1 MLSTRNLINVPFNL
15 YCEILEPFINQSRKE
30 SIVHDKSYER
40 LKKLNK
46 EKTRV
51 PKTVQD
57 TIPVDTIYKD
67 GIFKSGNKYTKS
79 YRFLDINYKIAS
91 GEDKN
96 NLFLSYSDLLN
107 SFDSSVM
114 TKITINNRKVDIKKF
129 KEDIL
134 IPLKQDNLDPYREEY
149 NNMLLDK
156 LSESDDIIQEKY
168 ITVTIFKNSIEEARF
183 TFSRIT
189 AEYST
194 LFARLGSSCIEL
206 NAEERLKILHGF
218 YRNETEEFTLDIND
232 LAKKRSF
239 L

>member
-1 MLSTRNLINVPFNL
+1 MI
-15 YCEILEPFINQSRKE
+15 
-30 SIVHDKSYER
+30 KSYER

-51 PKTVQD
+51 SRTVQD
-57 TIPVDTIYKD
+57 TIPLDTIYKD
-67 GIFKSGNKYTKS
+67 GIFRSGNKYTKS

-134 IPLKQDNLDPYREEY
+134 IPLKIDGLDKYREEY

-194 LFARLGSSCIEL
+194 LFSRLGSSCIEL
-206 NAEERLKILHGF
+206 NAEERLMILHDF
-218 YRNETEEFTLDIND
+218 
-232 LAKKRSF
+232 
-239 L
+239 

>member
-1 MLSTRNLINVPFNL
+1 MI
-15 YCEILEPFINQSRKE
+15 
-30 SIVHDKSYER
+30 KSYER

-51 PKTVQD
+51 PRTVQD

-67 GIFKSGNKYTKS
+67 GIFRSDNKYTKS

-134 IPLKQDNLDPYREEY
+134 IQLKNDGLDKYREEY

-156 LSESDDIIQEKY
+156 LSESCLLYTSPSPRD
-168 ITVTIFKNSIEEARF
+168 
-183 TFSRIT
+183 
-189 AEYST
+189 
-194 LFARLGSSCIEL
+194 
-206 NAEERLKILHGF
+206 
-218 YRNETEEFTLDIND
+218 
-232 LAKKRSF
+232 
-239 L
+239 